1 VRKSK
6 SRGACDVCSMAWR
19 YGSLAARRS
28 QHGRVA
34 SNKITPDGVVDF
46 DTAQRV
52 AALNTKDELLVE
64 DGDAGLDGGRVLA
77 GRDAQLRDRPSIK
90 LY

>member
-1 VRKSK
+1 
-6 SRGACDVCSMAWR
+6 MAWR

-34 SNKITPDGVVDF
+34 TNKITPDELINF
-46 DTAQRV
+46 HTAQHV
-52 AALNTKDELLVE
+52 APLNIKDELLVE

-77 GRDAQLRDRPSIK
+77 GLDAQLRDRPFIK